1 MAALLVDR
9 FCDLVDPADVG
20 NVEIQPVG
28 DALGIGAVLAT
39 SKNLAGECPD

>member
-9 FCDLVDPADVG
+9 FCDPVDFADVG
-20 NVEIQPVG
+20 NVEFQPVG
-28 DALGIGAVLAT
+28 DALGSGVVLAT